1 MYFEYEFTLPLCT
14 HNAKLD
20 MPCVAHIEG
29 DAGRW
34 LVHDIIIGQESA
46 DALKLHL
53 AIEEELTTVHFDRI
67 TAELAADEQD
77 RADYERE
84 SARDAALDNRER
96 MQGCRNAW
104 WSVT

>member
-14 HNAKLD
+14 HNAKLN
-20 MPCVAHIEG
+20 MPCVAYIEG
-29 DAGRW
+29 DSSRW

-53 AIEEELTTVHFDRI
+53 AIEEELTTVHFNRI

-84 SARDAALDNRER
+84 LARDRAIDCEER
-96 MQGCRNAW
+96 LRDIRCAGPKL
-104 WSVT
+104 